1 MKSAHVATLVATA
14 AAAAGNTACD
24 AKNHSWQQGWFL
36 YDKIYTSIN
45 VKTYCGEL
53 VGESQKH
60 IYNLE
65 IEDALLRLG
74 SHHDGIS
81 EHEKNKRLKL
91 YGYNELTVKKTPLWK
106 RIIEPFT
113 SYFVIVI
120 IFAALLSIAKRE
132 WFEAAIIS
140 IIVVVNALIYYFQQ
154 FSASRALKALMSQ
167 DRQKVSVLRPGKAD
181 DVVFIENLV
190 PGDIV
195 RVHEGMKIPADGRVI
210 NANHV
215 QIDESMLTGESLPVH
230 KHAAAIS
237 ATKQIYDQENMLFKG
252 TYVHGGSGLMMVSD
266 TGNKTQLGLINT
278 MASEATGGKTPI
290 EEKIDDLTRKLL
302 IGIGIVTAIVFALAL
317 YRGLELTAAL
327 KFTVALAVS
336 AVPEGLPVAM
346 TLVLLISARKM
357 AKHKA
362 LVRKI
367 SAMETMGAITLIAT
381 DKTGTITKNKLSVA
395 DSYSARTDMRKFH
408 EAMLASLNA
417 DSEDPLDKIL
427 HKTIDHLKMP
437 KGWTKVK
444 EFPFNQQLRLS
455 GMVWKHAGGYT
466 LYVKGAPEQIVFHC
480 GTESK
485 QTLASAKEHLEKFTT
500 KGYRTIGFAQKRLS
514 KLPERL
520 DHKVLTSMTF
530 NGYVGL
536 SDQLRPRVKQAIA
549 EAHAAGIKVVMLTGD
564 HVQTAGYI
572 ASQVGIARQSSEVS
586 DSSLLDATDPEEIWS
601 GLENIKVFGRV
612 LPKHKYAL
620 LKAVKGHEITAMTGD
635 GVNDIPALV
644 EADAG
649 LAMGS
654 GTDAAKD
661 ASDIIL
667 TNSNFHTI
675 VNAVRAGRT
684 VLANIRKM
692 VVYLL
697 ATSGGEVLTMLCALA
712 LGIPL
717 PITAVMVLWVNLVT
731 DGISVIPLGLSP
743 AESHH
748 MQQPPRHPR
757 APLLD
762 GVLLSRAIL
771 LAVSLAGCT
780 LLIFKLNLDKGH
792 QYAQTAAFLSLIV
805 VQWANALNMNFEF
818 KSWVYNFIMPNYKLL
833 IAIAASIVINVLVFT
848 TPVKRY
854 FGLDSL
860 DGTDAL
866 IAIILPVTVALVFS
880 DMHKAIVTRILERQ
894 KRGKTQK
901 KTA

>member
-1 MKSAHVATLVATA
+1 M
-14 AAAAGNTACD
+14 G
-24 AKNHSWQQGWFL
+24 Q
-36 YDKIYTSIN
+36 
-45 VKTYCGEL
+45 
-53 VGESQKH
+53 SQKH

-65 IEDALLRLG
+65 IEDVLLRLG
-74 SHHDGIS
+74 AKHDGIS
-81 EHEKNKRLKL
+81 SHEAAKRLKVH
-91 YGYNELTVKKTPLWK
+91 GRNELTVKKTPLWK
-106 RIIEPFT
+106 RLVEPFT

-120 IFAALLSIAKRE
+120 IFAALLSVLKKE
-132 WFEAAIIS
+132 WFEAIIIS
-140 IIVVVNALIYYFQQ
+140 IIVVVNAIIYYFQQ
-154 FSASRALKALMSQ
+154 ISASRALKALMSQ
-167 DRQKVSVLRPGKAD
+167 DRQKVSVLRPGAKD
-181 DVVFIENLV
+181 EVTLIEELV
-190 PGDIV
+190 PGDVV

-210 NANHV
+210 NANHI

-230 KHAAAIS
+230 KHAAALAS
-237 ATKQIYDQENMLFKG
+237 TKQIYDQENMLFKG
-252 TYVHGGSGLMMVSD
+252 TYVHSGSGLMIVSD
-266 TGNKTQLGLINT
+266 TGNQTQLGLINT
-278 MASEATGGKTPI
+278 MASEADTGKTPI
-290 EEKIDDLTRKLL
+290 EEKIDNLTKKLL
-302 IGIGIVTAIVFALAL
+302 IGIGIITVIVFALAL
-317 YRGLELTAAL
+317 YRGLEFAEAI
-327 KFTVALAVS
+327 KFTIALAVS

-395 DSYSARTDMRKFH
+395 DSYSAHTDMRVFH
-408 EAMLASLNA
+408 EAMLASLNTA
-417 DSEDPLDKIL
+417 SEDPLDQIL
-427 HKTIDHLKMP
+427 HKTVEHTKVP
-437 KGWTKVK
+437 KGWKMVK

-455 GMVWKHAGGYT
+455 GMIWKHGSNYF
-466 LYVKGAPEQIVFHC
+466 LHVKGAPEQIMYHC
-480 GTESK
+480 GKESK
-485 QTLASAKEHLEKFTT
+485 QTLALAKERLEKFTT
-500 KGYRTIGFAQKRLS
+500 KGYRTIGFAQKHLD
-514 KLPERL
+514 KIPERL
-520 DHKVLTSMTF
+520 DGKTLSGMTF
-530 NGYVGL
+530 NGFVGL

-572 ASQVGIARQSSEVS
+572 ASQVGIATKSSEIATS
-586 DSSLLDATDPEEIWS
+586 TILDAKNPEKIWES
-601 GLENIKVFGRV
+601 LENIKVFGRV
-612 LPKHKYAL
+612 LPKHKYVL

-675 VNAVRAGRT
+675 VGAVRAGRT

-697 ATSGGEVLTMLCALA
+697 ATSGGEVLTMLSALA
-712 LGIPL
+712 LGVPL

-762 GVLLSRAIL
+762 PILLSRAVL
-771 LAVSLAGCT
+771 LAAALAACT
-780 LLIFKLNLDKGH
+780 LLIFKLNLHKGH
-792 QYAQTAAFLSLIV
+792 AYAQTAAFLSLIV

-818 KSWVYNFIMPNYKLL
+818 KSWVHNFIKPNYKLL
-833 IAIAASIVINVLVFT
+833 AAIGASIVINTFVFT
-848 TPVKRY
+848 TPIKRY
-854 FGLDSL
+854 FGLESL
-860 DGTDAL
+860 AGMDAL
-866 IAIILPVTVALVFS
+866 VAIILPVASALVLS
-880 DMHKAIVTRILERQ
+880 DMHKIIVTRILLRHKQRQ
-894 KRGKTQK
+894 HKEAKI
-901 KTA
+901 